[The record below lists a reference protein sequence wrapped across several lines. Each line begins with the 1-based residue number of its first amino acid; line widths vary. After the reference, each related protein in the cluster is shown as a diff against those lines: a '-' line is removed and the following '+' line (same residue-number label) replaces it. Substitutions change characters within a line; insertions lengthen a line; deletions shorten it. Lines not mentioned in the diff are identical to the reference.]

1 MIKKLKNSV
10 FLLIF
15 LFTGSS
21 VLAQPNTS
29 EQLAIQYFQNKEFDK
44 AVELFAK
51 LYNDNKTPFYYNYY
65 LDCLIELKD
74 FEVAEKFLK
83 KNIKKSPDKPTF
95 MVDLGYVYKV
105 KGEEKNANKTFNEAL
120 NKIIPEQIHILEL
133 ADAFMKR
140 NEYDLAIEAYKK
152 GRKVMRGYY
161 SFSLELADIYN
172 KRGDFSSML
181 DEYLNLL
188 EYDLTKL
195 ADIQGKL
202 QDALANDPDNKKNE
216 IFRALLMN
224 KIKKDPDK
232 AYYVELLYWYYIQL
246 KSFDAALLQAKSMD
260 KRNNENGERI
270 YSLAKLC
277 LSNSSYDIAVQ
288 CYEYIITKKGI
299 DCPYYYQSK
308 VEILNAKY
316 LKVISS
322 YNYTRQDI
330 LKVETDYQ
338 NAILE
343 IGKNS
348 NTIQLINNLAH
359 IEAFYLDKIDIA
371 KTLLDDALKLPGLN
385 AEQIANCKIEL
396 ADILLLSGEVWEATL
411 LYSQVEKAYK
421 NEPVGHEAK
430 FKNAKL
436 FYYIGEFDFA
446 KGQLD
451 ILRAATSKLIAND
464 AMELSLI
471 ISDNI
476 AEDSIMTALKLYAKA
491 DLLLFQNKDS
501 LALITL
507 DSIGML
513 AMSHPLF
520 DEVLYKK
527 AEIMIK
533 ELKFVE
539 ADTLLQKLIDFYPE
553 DILADNAIFK
563 LADLKENY
571 FKDKNKAMELYQ
583 LLMTKYPG
591 SLYVVE
597 SRKRF
602 RALRGD
608 KIN

>member
-224 KIKKDPDK
+224 KIKK
-232 AYYVELLYWYYIQL
+232 I
-246 KSFDAALLQAKSMD
+246 
-260 KRNNENGERI
+260 
-270 YSLAKLC
+270 
-277 LSNSSYDIAVQ
+277 
-288 CYEYIITKKGI
+288 
-299 DCPYYYQSK
+299 
-308 VEILNAKY
+308 
-316 LKVISS
+316 
-322 YNYTRQDI
+322 
-330 LKVETDYQ
+330 
-338 NAILE
+338 
-343 IGKNS
+343 
-348 NTIQLINNLAH
+348 
-359 IEAFYLDKIDIA
+359 
-371 KTLLDDALKLPGLN
+371 
-385 AEQIANCKIEL
+385 
-396 ADILLLSGEVWEATL
+396 
-411 LYSQVEKAYK
+411 
-421 NEPVGHEAK
+421 
-430 FKNAKL
+430 
-436 FYYIGEFDFA
+436 
-446 KGQLD
+446 
-451 ILRAATSKLIAND
+451 
-464 AMELSLI
+464 
-471 ISDNI
+471 
-476 AEDSIMTALKLYAKA
+476 
-491 DLLLFQNKDS
+491 
-501 LALITL
+501 
-507 DSIGML
+507 
-513 AMSHPLF
+513 
-520 DEVLYKK
+520 
-527 AEIMIK
+527 
-533 ELKFVE
+533 
-539 ADTLLQKLIDFYPE
+539 
-553 DILADNAIFK
+553 
-563 LADLKENY
+563 
-571 FKDKNKAMELYQ
+571 
-583 LLMTKYPG
+583 
-591 SLYVVE
+591 
-597 SRKRF
+597 
-602 RALRGD
+602 
-608 KIN
+608 